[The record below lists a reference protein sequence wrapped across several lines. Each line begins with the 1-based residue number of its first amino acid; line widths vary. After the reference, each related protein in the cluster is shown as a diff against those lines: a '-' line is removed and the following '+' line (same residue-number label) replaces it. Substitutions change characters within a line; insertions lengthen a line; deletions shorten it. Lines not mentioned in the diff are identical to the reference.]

1 MTHSSSQYPLA
12 TRPFSTPPRIHN
24 DRKRDKMGEVVNA
37 GTGIAIVIA
46 SSSPDDLPEGRE
58 D

>member
-1 MTHSSSQYPLA
+1 
-12 TRPFSTPPRIHN
+12 
-24 DRKRDKMGEVVNA
+24 MGEVVNA

-46 SSSPDDLPEGRE
+46 SSNPDNLPEGRE